1 MREVVVLDEVRYQ
14 YLKTTLQGL
23 NPNFKIL
30 KLKLKIHNSSYL
42 NYGS

>member
-30 KLKLKIHNSSYL
+30 KKIHNSSYL
-42 NYGS
+42 NYSS